1 MPELPEVETTRRG
14 VAPHL
19 EGRSVEA
26 VIVRQPNLR
35 WPVPEELGRALAG
48 AHLNHV
54 SRRAKYLLFRF
65 DRGTLILH
73 LGMSGHLRVI
83 PAATPVRSHDHLDV
97 VFEGDR
103 CLRFNDPRRFGSV
116 HWVTGEPEQHPLLAE
131 LGPEPLDGEFHGDH
145 LFQASRGR
153 RVAVKVFI
161 MNARIVVG
169 VGNIY
174 ASEALFLAGIRPGR
188 AAGRVTRA
196 EYARL
201 AEAIKTVLQKAII
214 AGGTTLRDFA
224 QPDGAAGYFAQQLN
238 VYDRAGEPC
247 RVCATEIRHRVMGQR
262 ATYFCPACQK

>member
-14 VAPHL
+14 IEPHVKGK
-19 EGRSVEA
+19 E
-26 VIVRQPNLR
+26 VRGVTVRHRGLR
-35 WPVPEELGRALAG
+35 WPIPEDLEERLCGTRITA
-48 AHLNHV
+48 V
-54 SRRAKYLLFRF
+54 RRRGKYLVF
-65 DRGTLILH
+65 DTPRGHLLVH
-73 LGMSGHLRVI
+73 LGMSGSLRI
-83 PAATPVRSHDHLDV
+83 AGPNDELRKHDHVDIHLP
-97 VFEGDR
+97 GGR
-103 CLRFNDPRRFGSV
+103 SLRFHDPRRFGCFL
-116 HWVTGEPEQHPLLAE
+116 WVEGEAEQHPLLAE
-131 LGPEPLDGEFHGDH
+131 LGPEPLSDAFNADYLYER
-145 LFQASRGR
+145 SRKR
-153 RVAVKVFI
+153 SAPVKLFI
-161 MNARIVVG
+161 MDSHIVVG